1 MELTNDRNTGR
12 ALRDDNI
19 TAKKLSKLFTFFS
32 LQVKKSGDNPTLDNF
47 SFGNRS
53 EGLD

>member
-1 MELTNDRNTGR
+1 MTEIQEEHSGVIISQQRSSVNYL
-12 ALRDDNI
+12 L
-19 TAKKLSKLFTFFS
+19 FFS
-32 LQVKKSGDNPTLDNF
+32 LQVKKSGENPTLDNF